1 MRKMRPNATITFGIF
16 CLSCVLCGLV
26 AWSVYRGSDFQF
38 HPEPGLERYAV
49 IAVAAHYRRLPSR
62 PDYIPHARAMARYAE
77 ESGYALVGGG
87 VMIDPTGH
95 ELRQAIDVLGRL
107 TEDGAEALVYFAGH
121 AVPGNDTIFL
131 LGADAAPL
139 PMARFAEGGIR
150 VKDIWSHPLGS
161 GPSRTT
167 ILIETRGMG
176 GLFSGGMTSYGTGL
190 DTLEPPVGVTLA
202 ISDRDGP
209 VTVDT
214 RALRLTRPDRRSLIP
229 DMLSP
234 AAGHSI
240 VFTPTLIELDA
251 LNSPD
256 LLISL
261 ADVCLTVHERSSSQI
276 NPLVLGRSVV
286 AAVRPGLQL
295 PLPPAAVDEDAGGT
309 AVDSEAVD
317 PAPDVP
323 PPDVL
328 PEDAVTQDLIAVP
341 VPPVPAPIPA
351 PGPSRAGQS
360 VIELIQMF
368 EAFRAETYLDQA
380 GIRTIGYGHTGREA
394 RAANVISHERAVE
407 LLMEDIDIAA
417 RAVSTAVSRDLTD
430 NQRNALISLTFNIGA
445 EAFGNSTLVRLINS
459 DIESVSAAEFLRWVH
474 ARVPGVGMRA
484 LRGLES
490 RRQLEAFL
498 FLVQDDGVDAL
509 GLILSFEPFR
519 PSATRVNDCSM
530 IGYGRALAPC
540 TQTFDVQISQIEAL
554 QYLQREAGMIESEI
568 RALVVVPVSDGQMAA
583 LISFV
588 HQNGLEALARSRV
601 LSRLNQGDHTGAANA
616 LRLHNAF
623 VGGPAMQVGASHI
636 ERRAA
641 EAALF
646 FAHGGD
652 YVVSRPDGG
661 AS

>member
-1 MRKMRPNATITFGIF
+1 MQKMRPNATITFGLF
-16 CLSCVLCGLV
+16 CLSCILCGLV
-26 AWSVYRGSDFQF
+26 AWNVYRGSDFQF

-77 ESGYALVGGG
+77 EAGYALVGGG

-121 AVPGNDTIFL
+121 AVPGDDTIFL

-161 GPSRTT
+161 GPSRIT

-190 DTLEPPVGVTLA
+190 DTLEPPEGVTLA

-229 DMLSP
+229 DMLS
-234 AAGHSI
+234 AGAGHSI

-251 LNSPD
+251 LNSLD
-256 LLISL
+256 LIDSL

-276 NPLVLGRSVV
+276 NPIVLGRSAI
-286 AAVRPGLQL
+286 AAAQPAHPALLEPLGLDGPVSDEAGIDQ
-295 PLPPAAVDEDAGGT
+295 AAE
-309 AVDSEAVD
+309 
-317 PAPDVP
+317 PD
-323 PPDVL
+323 PDVL
-328 PEDAVTQDLIAVP
+328 PEDAVTQDTIAAP
-341 VPPVPAPIPA
+341 GPPIPA

-380 GIRTIGYGHTGREA
+380 GILTIGYGHTGREA

-417 RAVSTAVSRDLTD
+417 RAVNTAVSRDLTD

-490 RRQLEAFL
+490 HRQLEAFL

-530 IGYGRALAPC
+530 IGYGRALVPC

-554 QYLQREAGMIESEI
+554 QYLQREAGMIEGEI
-568 RALVVVPVSDGQMAA
+568 RALVGVPVSDGQMTA

-588 HQNGLEALARSRV
+588 HQNGLEALSRSRV

-652 YVVSRPDGG
+652 YIVSEPSGG